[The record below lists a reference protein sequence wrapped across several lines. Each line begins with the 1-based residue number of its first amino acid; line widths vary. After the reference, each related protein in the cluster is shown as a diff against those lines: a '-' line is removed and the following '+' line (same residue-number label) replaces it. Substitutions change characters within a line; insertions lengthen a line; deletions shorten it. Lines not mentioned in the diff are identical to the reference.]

1 MGRAVADHAAS
12 LVLQGIDLDTPA
24 GRREAAWLR
33 SASGGPAGAFLSA
46 LPGGVLTMGDDM
58 FVLAVW
64 HRLRFRVPTDV
75 PPPPC
80 KCSAGV
86 AAEPDHAMVC
96 KKVAKETQ
104 MRHDNLARALR
115 LVASYAG
122 LQSALEPLY
131 RALARGAGVELN
143 RRGDVVVV
151 MPRLEMAA
159 VDVVVTHAP
168 AASYVAAAARET
180 GATAERAEDRKRDRF
195 RRDVP
200 DHAAFRFVPFAVESC
215 GFMGKAA
222 VRFVGQLGD
231 VAAASGRISKGAFV
245 QWALRVLSV
254 SLQRGNADMYRKS
267 GLVISREQGLRYD
280 AGLEDAI
287 LPD

>member
-1 MGRAVADHAAS
+1 
-12 LVLQGIDLDTPA
+12 
-24 GRREAAWLR
+24 
-33 SASGGPAGAFLSA
+33 
-46 LPGGVLTMGDDM
+46 
-58 FVLAVW
+58 
-64 HRLRFRVPTDV
+64 
-75 PPPPC
+75 
-80 KCSAGV
+80 
-86 AAEPDHAMVC
+86 
-96 KKVAKETQ
+96 

-159 VDVVVTHAP
+159 VVVTHAP

-200 DHAAFRFVPFAVESC
+200 DHAAVTMHEPAGSSVVTGAPMHDLRITCRGKPPARIVP
-215 GFMGKAA
+215 
-222 VRFVGQLGD
+222 R
-231 VAAASGRISKGAFV
+231 
-245 QWALRVLSV
+245 
-254 SLQRGNADMYRKS
+254 
-267 GLVISREQGLRYD
+267 
-280 AGLEDAI
+280 
-287 LPD
+287 